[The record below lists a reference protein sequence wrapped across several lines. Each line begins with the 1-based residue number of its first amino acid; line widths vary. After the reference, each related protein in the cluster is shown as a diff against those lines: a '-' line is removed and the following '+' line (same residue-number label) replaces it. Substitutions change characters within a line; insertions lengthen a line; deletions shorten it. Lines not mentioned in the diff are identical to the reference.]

1 MSLAVLSDQEIVAAL
16 ADGELVVSPFDADM
30 VRPAA
35 LSVRLG
41 AGAFVLRADAPV
53 DIADAATHPRL
64 HPREPDEQGRLRLDP
79 GEVMLAPTLERV
91 ALGRHL
97 AGLVDGTS
105 DYARLGISVV
115 LCHQVSPGFG
125 TPNGAIL
132 TLEIVS
138 RLAQPVYLRP
148 GTRIGNL
155 MLLRCAGARRPY
167 PEMPANYSDDTAV
180 RASRLAEQVGVRS

>member
-1 MSLAVLSDQEIVAAL
+1 MGVGVLADHEIVSAIAA
-16 ADGELVVSPFDADM
+16 GELVVSPFDADL

-41 AGAFVLRADAPV
+41 EQAFVLQADEPV
-53 DIADAATHPRL
+53 DIADPETHPQL
-64 HPREPDEQGRLRLDP
+64 VARELDGRGRLRIDP
-79 GEVMLAPTLERV
+79 GEVLLAPTLERI
-91 ALGRHL
+91 ALSPNL
-97 AGLVDGTS
+97 AGLLDGTS

-125 TPNGAIL
+125 YPNGAIL

-138 RLAQPVYLRP
+138 RLSQTVYLRP

-155 MLLRCAGARRPY
+155 MLLRCAGAHRPY
-167 PEMPANYSDDTAV
+167 SRMPANYSADTVV
-180 RASRLAEQVGVRS
+180 RASRLGAS